1 MLLLPLTL
9 AQSQADQWRSS
20 YIIAMI
26 VLGGVL
32 LFTFAAYER
41 LVAPKPFI
49 PFHLLTSRTV
59 IGACLLDLT
68 YQIAYYCW
76 ASYFTSFLQVVY
88 NVSLTQAGYIG
99 AIFDLVSPVW
109 LLGAGFLMRYTGR
122 FKWMLLAA
130 VPLYMLAVGLLIY
143 FRSPGHSVGYIC
155 LCSVLMGVAGGTMI
169 LCMQVAVMA
178 ASSHNDYAA
187 MLALL
192 SLFGNVGGAVGNSIS
207 GAIWTNTLPRKLQQ
221 FLPPADLPDWPLIYE
236 DLETQLSYPW
246 GSETRDAIIAAYAVA
261 QRNMLIAGTA
271 VMGLGLIF
279 VVIIKNIKLRD
290 ADGMRGVV
298 F

>member
-1 MLLLPLTL
+1 
-9 AQSQADQWRSS
+9 
-20 YIIAMI
+20 MI

-41 LVAPKPFI
+41 LVAPRPFI

-59 IGACLLDLT
+59 VGACLLDLT

-88 NVSLTQAGYIG
+88 GVSLTQAGYIG

-207 GAIWTNTLPRKLQQ
+207 GAVWTNTLPRQLQH
-221 FLPPADLPDWPLIYE
+221 FLPAADLPDWAFIYE

-279 VVIIKNIKLRD
+279 VVMIKNIKLKD